1 MLLRGH
7 SPWKK
12 GARRAYA
19 LTGPMPEYWPTN
31 SSEKKMGKAITNT
44 IMMKG
49 IRKAPARRG
58 EERRIYSI
66 LFEGGGFIKIC
77 PLL

>member
-1 MLLRGH
+1 
-7 SPWKK
+7 
-12 GARRAYA
+12 
-19 LTGPMPEYWPTN
+19 MPEYWPTN

-58 EERRIYSI
+58 RRIYSI
-66 LFEGGGFIKIC
+66 LFGGGGFIKIC
-77 PLL
+77 PVEGRRDGEMLIKGGS